1 MDGALFPG
9 SRVAFTGT
17 WGPSDGHCKP
27 LGSQASLGVSGAELA
42 HADAT
47 ADQSGNW
54 RPSAV
59 PIGGNGVDPAG
70 VAEGNGRSDTRGE
83 VCPKN
88 ALVVEN
94 DIEKRTMHMQSAI
107 PAQPA
112 FVIDEPQ
119 LAELIHKETDA
130 RTDSADHL
138 GPRFLPDLR
147 NDGPRLAL
155 H

>member
-9 SRVAFTGT
+9 FTGSRVAFAGT

-27 LGSQASLGVSGAELA
+27 LGSQPSLGASGTELA

-47 ADQSGNW
+47 AEQSANW

-70 VAEGNGRSDTRGE
+70 LAEGNRRSDTRGD

-88 ALVVEN
+88 SLVVEN
-94 DIEKRTMHMQSAI
+94 DIEKRTMHMQA
-107 PAQPA
+107 A
-112 FVIDEPQ
+112 FVINEPQ

-138 GPRFLPDLR
+138 GPRLLPDLR